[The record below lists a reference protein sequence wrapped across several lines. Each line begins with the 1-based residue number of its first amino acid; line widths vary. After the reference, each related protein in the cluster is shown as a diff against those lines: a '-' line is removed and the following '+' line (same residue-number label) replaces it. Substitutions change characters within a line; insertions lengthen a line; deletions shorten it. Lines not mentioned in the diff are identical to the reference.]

1 VVVWEPM
8 PILGKPKFHGSFP
21 LKTQLNKVEKAWQ
34 HVLKWVRIIKYY
46 E

>member
-1 VVVWEPM
+1 M

-21 LKTQLNKVEKAWQ
+21 LKAQLNKVEKVCQ
-34 HVLKWVRIIKYY
+34 QDVLKWVRIIKYY